1 MTMAFQ
7 KTGWK
12 TCIFSGIIEVV
23 VGNDSD
29 DDEMLV

>member
-23 VGNDSD
+23 VGND